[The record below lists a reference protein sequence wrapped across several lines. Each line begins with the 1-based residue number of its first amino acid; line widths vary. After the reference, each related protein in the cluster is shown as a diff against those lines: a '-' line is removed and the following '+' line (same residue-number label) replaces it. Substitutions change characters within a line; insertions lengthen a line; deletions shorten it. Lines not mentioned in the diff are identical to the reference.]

1 MFAKINVTEIVVGHI
16 GTLRSAD
23 TGKVSS
29 PDWFLFFAIPV
40 IVAAGLCY
48 KQRFIDKDEANMLV
62 QAYAI
67 LVGLLFNLLVLILTA
82 ISKEHGKNAD
92 IQHDIVATVK
102 LRLLRET
109 FANISYCV
117 LLGILVALVV
127 VATLLKN
134 VQIHYVACFIAYAG
148 SANFVLTLLMILKR
162 VYRLFKEELEPS

>member
-1 MFAKINVTEIVVGHI
+1 MWAKVNVTDIVLGHI
-16 GTLRSAD
+16 GTLHSAD
-23 TGKVSS
+23 TGKVSVA
-29 PDWFLFFAIPV
+29 DWSLFFGIPV
-40 IVAAGLCY
+40 LLAAGLCY
-48 KQRFIDKDEANMLV
+48 IQRFIDKDEANMLI

-92 IQHDIVATVK
+92 VQQDIVVTVK

-134 VQIHYVACFIAYAG
+134 VQIHHVACFIAYAG

-162 VYRLFKEELEPS
+162 VYTLFKEELEPS